1 MFSNCIPSPSLPN
14 NIPTP
19 KNNNN
24 AGTPNLELAFPANM
38 LKKNNTDKTSNT
50 ISICK
55 LIFFILKSFLCPHC
69 LSFYTCCQR
78 FAAKKRGAFRSDYLS
93 TETKVTK
100 ENKPFGN
107 FYPPHVFLG
116 AVVPRVLF
124 IN

>member
-1 MFSNCIPSPSLPN
+1 MAFANLIFSKCIPNPSLPN

-78 FAAKKRGAFRSDYLS
+78 PAVCGRPGHFCQLR
-93 TETKVTK
+93 
-100 ENKPFGN
+100 N
-107 FYPPHVFLG
+107 FLDKG
-116 AVVPRVLF
+116 G
-124 IN
+124 